1 MTGMKRKSEDIHAS
15 FAKNDLPQIPKRGG
29 EAAVDVDVEGGK
41 IMPFITTTEKKTTE
55 EENATPTKRRKSK
68 QSTDFFNEL
77 PSLMGLETLP
87 TISRQNSF
95 SIYNNG
101 GDITRVLSSNN
112 LFAAEEDVPPASL
125 GAVPPLR
132 SVLKEEEEEEE
143 GNAIYNA
150 DNIVNTTHANNEVA
164 NTSNAA
170 NANNTLWESLDLP
183 MPPMHPT
190 PMTNNNYSAHEQEI
204 ILGSKSF
211 TLGTPYATQNELM
224 RMNVNKNDKNNTK
237 NTGNKKAKVTA
248 GKNAAGG
255 KQAPS
260 KAQQQKN
267 RRQTVKAK
275 KDAILAVDKIMADNA
290 KNLSPPRN
298 LLNNDARLR
307 TTEVQE
313 ANGQYQYFHAQ
324 QEQTMQKRNER
335 MTTMATLTTPSD
347 EENANPPS
355 NGSREDE
362 NNKKSDNNNRSS
374 DNSSNETSLVKE
386 VGNSADGATNNDDK
400 NNKKNKSIQQQ
411 QQQHHHHQQQQRNS
425 QAELML
431 LEEFQTVVRNL
442 YSVTRENIKNSLYR
456 LAEEAKNRAAGAT
469 ILKQKDH
476 VMVDQSVVNL
486 LYQRY

>member
-260 KAQQQKN
+260 K
-267 RRQTVKAK
+267 
-275 KDAILAVDKIMADNA
+275 
-290 KNLSPPRN
+290 LS
-298 LLNNDARLR
+298 LI
-307 TTEVQE
+307 
-313 ANGQYQYFHAQ
+313 H
-324 QEQTMQKRNER
+324 
-335 MTTMATLTTPSD
+335 
-347 EENANPPS
+347 
-355 NGSREDE
+355 
-362 NNKKSDNNNRSS
+362 
-374 DNSSNETSLVKE
+374 
-386 VGNSADGATNNDDK
+386 
-400 NNKKNKSIQQQ
+400 I
-411 QQQHHHHQQQQRNS
+411 
-425 QAELML
+425 
-431 LEEFQTVVRNL
+431 
-442 YSVTRENIKNSLYR
+442 
-456 LAEEAKNRAAGAT
+456 
-469 ILKQKDH
+469 
-476 VMVDQSVVNL
+476 
-486 LYQRY
+486 